1 MLFSERQKIVIKYR
15 NWLVEEMLKNSF
27 HIKDDPETFLVFLEM
42 NGYLTKGEQDE
53 RSKIL

>member
-27 HIKDDPETFLVFLEM
+27 HIKDDPETFLVFFG
-42 NGYLTKGEQDE
+42 NE
-53 RSKIL
+53 RIFNERGTG